1 MAFWKKSSP
10 NEDVKR
16 RVLRRLNNTTQ
27 EEVVRWLDNIHSGIG
42 LNILEMRKSLSRNP
56 EQALMYLDD
65 IRTGAVSLLAAV
77 QSLESRLNG

>member
-42 LNILEMRKSLSRNP
+42 LNISEMRKSLSRNP